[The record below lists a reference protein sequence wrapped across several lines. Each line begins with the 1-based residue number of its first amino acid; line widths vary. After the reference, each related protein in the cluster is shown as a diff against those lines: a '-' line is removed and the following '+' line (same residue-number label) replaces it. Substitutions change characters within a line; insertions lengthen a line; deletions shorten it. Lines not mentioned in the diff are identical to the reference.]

1 MIRFW
6 GNVYAFVFREDRQK
20 HIKDLIEEAD
30 LIRRPLM
37 VPVNWFKLDCKDV
50 LALEDG
56 SKAFIM
62 HRYRVTFMM
71 GTEDQF
77 NNASFPRDTCILKEQ

>member
-1 MIRFW
+1 M
-6 GNVYAFVFREDRQK
+6 V
-20 HIKDLIEEAD
+20 LAD
-30 LIRRPLM
+30 
-37 VPVNWFKLDCKDV
+37 WFELDCKNV

-77 NNASFPRDTCILKEQ
+77 NSASFPRDTCILKEE